1 MSEILYL
8 LSNETEPDVRLSDA
22 ILFAALKEHLGDRLE
37 PASAMRYRPGPE
49 PLWGRDPYRSLAAR
63 NRMITEAYEDPAVL
77 EALEARILPRHAVQ
91 AEMDRIAGTGFGAS
105 LRNMRDPEQYVRHC
119 ARGDRFSQHETAIR
133 SDKYDHPVLVCP
145 NRSLEYVRRFLIV
158 AGVVAA
164 ETPYRFCAETPTD
177 LLRSGADL
185 LQAEDFMSPLTEED
199 PVWRDLQRQAA
210 EELLARFPLRSG
222 AIDVGLR
229 ITADGEVSP
238 HVQEVIAAPPGAFD
252 TFYADVRA
260 YAAAVAER
268 ILVLEPG
275 LEGPEGPEP

>member
-22 ILFAALKEHLGDRLE
+22 ILYAALKERLGDRLE

-77 EALEARILPRHAVQ
+77 EALGARILPRHAVQ
-91 AEMDRIAGTGFGAS
+91 AEMDRIAGAGFGAS

-119 ARGDRFSQHETAIR
+119 ARGDRFYQHETAIR
-133 SDKYDHPVLVCP
+133 SDRYDHPVLVCP

-158 AGVVAA
+158 AGGVAA
-164 ETPYRFCAETPTD
+164 ETPYRFCAESPTD
-177 LLRSGADL
+177 LLNPNAWR

-199 PVWRDLQRQAA
+199 PVWRDLQRG
-210 EELLARFPLRSG
+210 EVDRLLAEYPMPSG

-229 ITADGEVSP
+229 ITADGEVTP
-238 HVQEVIAAPPGAFD
+238 QVQEVIAAPPGAFD
-252 TFYADVRA
+252 TFYANVRA
-260 YAAAVAER
+260 YAAAVAEH
-268 ILVLEPG
+268 LSVLEPG
-275 LEGPEGPEP
+275 LVDQEGPEP